1 MDERIDF
8 TRIQRPGP
16 PEDLWPAIAEDLD
29 RRGKQRFLRRFSAVA
44 AMVAVVVLATVMVE
58 MPAPPAPGDGPG
70 AQPAG
75 VTLADLRATSAQL
88 ESRLADQRQSVVEGI
103 ELEALLWLETELAW
117 LDEQLADSPAD
128 RDLWRQRIV
137 LLQELNLRYAEGDW
151 RHDLLLAS
159 A

>member
-8 TRIQRPGP
+8 TRMQQTGP

-58 MPAPPAPGDGPG
+58 MPAPPAPGDGPT

-75 VTLADLRATSAQL
+75 VTLADLQATSAQL

-137 LLQELNLRYAEGDW
+137 LLQELNRRYAEGDW

-159 A
+159 V